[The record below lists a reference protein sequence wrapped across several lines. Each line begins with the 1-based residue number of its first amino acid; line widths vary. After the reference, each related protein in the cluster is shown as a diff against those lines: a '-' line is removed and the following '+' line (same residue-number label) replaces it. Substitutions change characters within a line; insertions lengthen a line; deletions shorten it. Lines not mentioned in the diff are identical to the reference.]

1 METLYQK
8 IVQTFNEH
16 PEVFTG
22 RTLPVPRTIDIDYGQ
37 ADDPEGFELFLPA
50 VLLNFDIK
58 AGTNNEP
65 DLLTLDVTVLQEP
78 GSGTESFSETRNSGL
93 EYLRFLNAVKYCF
106 NHLASGDSS
115 PLQYA
120 GERKSASP
128 FFRFHVINYTCFID
142 RYTESLHKPV
152 MAEGSIEAI
161 RLTGTSL
168 VEKKVLVSP
177 EIETYGNQLGWPVKQ
192 IVHPPPPGGGGQ
204 IPG

>member
-8 IVQTFNEH
+8 IIQTFNAH

-58 AGTNNEP
+58 AGTNHEP
-65 DLLTLDVTVLQEP
+65 DVLTLDVTVLQEP
-78 GSGTESFSETRNSGL
+78 GTGTESFSDRRSEGL
-93 EYLRFLNAVKYCF
+93 QYLQFLNAVKYCF
-106 NHLASGDSS
+106 NHLASNDSS

-120 GERKSASP
+120 GERKAASQ

-142 RYTESLHKPV
+142 RYSDSLHKPV
-152 MAEGSIEAI
+152 MAFGSIESI
-161 RLTGTSL
+161 RLTGASV
-168 VEKKVLVSP
+168 VEKKVPVYP
-177 EIETYGNQLGWPVKQ
+177 DIETYDNQLAFPVKT
-192 IVHPPPPGGGGQ
+192 IVLPPPPGGGGM